1 MVVETG
7 ISGFANLHPAI
18 QYHIVNSL
26 GWPSLRPLQERS
38 IAPILGGRH
47 ALLIAP
53 TAGGKTEAA
62 ILPVLSRMLSEQW
75 SGLCVLYICP
85 IKALLNNLESRL
97 HHLAGL
103 VGRSVQLWHADVTPG
118 SKRQFEGDPPDILLT
133 TPESIEGILLG
144 TRRDHQRLLGDLR
157 CVVVDEIHAFAGD
170 DRGSHLLALLER
182 LQQLNPQRIQRI
194 GLSATVGDP
203 TALLDWLAAHAP
215 GKRELVQIPTPPAD
229 VDLQFDYVGSLANA
243 AILISQLHR
252 GEKRLVFCD
261 SRNRVEQLSLALRDL
276 GVDVYVS
283 HAALSADTRRQAEQ
297 AFAERQN
304 CVIVAT
310 STLELG
316 LDVGDLDRVIQID
329 APGSVASFLQ
339 RLGRT
344 GRRMGGRRNMLFIA
358 TRDDGLLE
366 SLAIVQLFR
375 RGFVEPVRS
384 PPMPHHLVVQQLFA
398 MLLQHGND
406 LLESDFLQVLGRVP
420 GLAQTLR
427 DSWPELSGHLVA
439 IGYLNRSGMRLSL
452 GLEAE
457 RIFRGK
463 GLADL
468 CVSFESPRMFAAMHG
483 NVLLGHVDPLSLTAR
498 KDGPIVLA
506 LGGRSWRVVS
516 IDWSRA
522 LAHVEPTEE
531 KGASRWLG
539 EARGVSR
546 AIAGQVRTLIEHAP
560 SSGSMDLSR
569 RAAARLEEIRTDQED
584 TLREVPAR
592 LGDGSWEWWTYQGL
606 AANQILA
613 AQIAAAGGVYSVV
626 DAYCLRF
633 TLSAVQLERVGHWSG
648 LRLLQPRWSAQE
660 SGRFK
665 FSNLL
670 TESMRLGMSLERVQ
684 QLALPLA

>member
-1 MVVETG
+1 MVAAAEAG
-7 ISGFANLHPAI
+7 GFASLHPAV

-26 GWPSLRPLQERS
+26 GWPGLRPLQDQS
-38 IAPILGGRH
+38 IAPILAGRH

-62 ILPVLSRMLSEQW
+62 IFPVLSRMLSEQW
-75 SGLCVLYICP
+75 SSLSVLYICP

-97 HHLAGL
+97 SYLAGL
-103 VGRSVQLWHADVTPG
+103 VGRSVQLWHGDVAPG
-118 SKRQFEGDPPDILLT
+118 TKRQVERELPDILLT

-144 TRRDHQRLLGDLR
+144 SSRDHQRLLGNIR

-170 DRGSHLLALLER
+170 DRGWQLLALLER
-182 LQQLNPQRIQRI
+182 LQQLNPQCIQRI

-203 TALLDWLAAHAP
+203 AALLHWLAAHAP
-215 GKRELVQIPTPPAD
+215 GERDLVQIQAPPAA
-229 VDLQFDYVGSLANA
+229 VDLQVDYVGSLNNA

-261 SRNRVEQLSLALRDL
+261 SRSRVEQLSLALREL

-344 GRRMGGRRNMLFIA
+344 GRRAGTRRNMLFIA

-366 SLAIVQLFR
+366 SLAIIQLFR
-375 RGFVEPVRS
+375 LGYVEPVRS
-384 PPMPHHLVVQQLFA
+384 PPLPYHLVVQQLFA
-398 MLLQHGND
+398 SLLQHGND
-406 LLESDFLQVLGRVP
+406 MLEREFLEVLGRVP
-420 GLAQTLR
+420 GLAEIIR
-427 DSWPELSGHLVA
+427 DSWPELRSHLEA
-439 IGYLNRSGMRLSL
+439 IGYLIRTGMRLSL

-457 RIFRGK
+457 RIFQGK

-468 CVSFESPRMFAAMHG
+468 CVSFESPRAFAAMRG
-483 NVLLGHVDPLSLTAR
+483 NVLLGHIDPLSLTAR
-498 KDGPIVLA
+498 KNGPIVLA
-506 LGGRSWRVVS
+506 LGGRSWRVNS

-522 LAHVEPTEE
+522 LAHVEPAEE
-531 KGASRWLG
+531 KGSSRWMG

-546 AIAGQVRTLIEHAP
+546 KIANQVREIIQQPP
-560 SSGSMDLSR
+560 SDSPDLSR
-569 RAAARLEEIRTDQED
+569 RAATKLGELCITQED
-584 TLREVPAR
+584 TLRDTPMR
-592 LGDGSWEWWTYQGL
+592 LDDGSFEWWTYQGL
-606 AANQILA
+606 ASNLILA
-613 AQIAAAGGVYSVV
+613 AQIATAGGQYSSVGS
-626 DAYCLRF
+626 YCLRF
-633 TLSAVQLERVGHWSG
+633 KLSAEQLERAGHWSG
-648 LRLLQPRWSAQE
+648 LRQLVPTWTEDDCRKV
-660 SGRFK
+660 K
-665 FSNLL
+665 F
-670 TESMRLGMSLERVQ
+670 TEVLPLEMRRRMGLERVERGS
-684 QLALPLA
+684 A